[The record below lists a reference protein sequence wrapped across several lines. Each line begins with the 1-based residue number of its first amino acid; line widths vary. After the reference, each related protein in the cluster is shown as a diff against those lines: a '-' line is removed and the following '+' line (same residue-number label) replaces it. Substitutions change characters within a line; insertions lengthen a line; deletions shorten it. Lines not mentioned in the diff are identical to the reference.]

1 MQPDKNKLFLLGL
14 GAQKAG
20 TTWLYSY
27 LASASNVATD
37 GVKEYHVWDVH
48 HLPDSANGRV
58 SREDSTQNLARRIQ
72 YALQQD
78 PSGYFR
84 YFDTFLEKS
93 GRQVSC
99 DITPSYAGLGSAAL
113 ASVREGFAQRGIA
126 TRAIF
131 LMRDPVERCWSA
143 ARMQGRLRA
152 GDEAVTDEQVLAH
165 VALPGAQLRTRYD
178 VTIGEMDKAF
188 APEDRYVGLYEDM
201 FRPENIARLSAFCR
215 VSARPELAEDKVMVT
230 PVKRSLSEDTL
241 SRIARQFRPVY
252 DFAASRYPQA
262 RDLWLG
268 YRYL

>member
-1 MQPDKNKLFLLGL
+1 MRAGKPPDVVSARPGPYDRRMQPDKNKLFLLGL

-48 HLPDSANGRV
+48 HLPDTTNGRV
-58 SREDSTQNLARRIQ
+58 SRQDSTPDLARRIQ

-99 DITPSYAGLGSAAL
+99 DITPTYAGLGSAVL

-152 GDEAVTDEQVLAH
+152 GDAAVTDEQVLAH
-165 VALPGAQLRTRYD
+165 VERPGAQQRTRYD
-178 VTIGEMDKAF
+178 LTIGEMEKAF
-188 APEDRYVGLYEDM
+188 AARRHLR
-201 FRPENIARLSAFCR
+201 RPVRGNVPSGTHR
-215 VSARPELAEDKVMVT
+215 T
-230 PVKRSLSEDTL
+230 PVRTS
-241 SRIARQFRPVY
+241 
-252 DFAASRYPQA
+252 AASRRA
-262 RDLWLG
+262 RNW
-268 YRYL
+268 RKTR